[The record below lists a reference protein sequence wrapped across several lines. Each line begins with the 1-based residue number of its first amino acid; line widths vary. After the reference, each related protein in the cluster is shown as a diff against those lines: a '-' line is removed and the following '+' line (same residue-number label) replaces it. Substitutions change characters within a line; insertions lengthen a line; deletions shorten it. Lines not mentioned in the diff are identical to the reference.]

1 MERTIPPV
9 PYRRQLNRIAGAPK
23 PATAEGI
30 IGKQVQ
36 ILYDLVT
43 VLGEQAATRFAQ
55 SLIHS
60 IGKAAVCEDP

>member
-1 MERTIPPV
+1 MQAIPHA
-9 PYRRQLNRIAGAPK
+9 YCLLQLNKITGAPK